1 MRQVPGLLLYPRL
14 APDGDSN
21 SVSKFGESFVD
32 IECVKREFSNFYSRD
47 SKFRAFLH
55 RMFLFMTSSTS
66 RSSDTTNS
74 SIHVNF
80 WGTRRRLVQLVK
92 GSRVKTRPIDVVLMN
107 LKYFCPNSKLCAPF
121 VFIKWTN

>member
-55 RMFLFMTSSTS
+55 RMFFFFAS
-66 RSSDTTNS
+66 N
-74 SIHVNF
+74 
-80 WGTRRRLVQLVK
+80 
-92 GSRVKTRPIDVVLMN
+92 
-107 LKYFCPNSKLCAPF
+107 
-121 VFIKWTN
+121 VFIHDVINKPEPELRYDQFVHPCQLLGYKETSGLTCKGKTGENPTD